1 MTNVYYFFYSLFV
14 AIAIEAFNKLGTLDE
29 DQPQLRPHIER
40 QASDQ
45 YHFSTTSDVRQ
56 FCIRNKLFVYRK
68 LTCSPSLPTPLSL
81 PVLKQFSGGSCTPGR
96 LMPKRPG
103 KALRAGVGDHLVS
116 KLTCRFHESLPT
128 GLNEASS
135 CPHDQQR
142 RQQFIRKC

>member
-1 MTNVYYFFYSLFV
+1 MFIYFFYSLFV

-45 YHFSTTSDVRQ
+45 YQFRTTSDVRQ
-56 FCIRNKLFVYRK
+56 FCIRNKLFVYRN

-81 PVLKQFSGGSCTPGR
+81 SVLKQFAGGSCILLAAWCR
-96 LMPKRPG
+96 KKPG

-116 KLTCRFHESLPT
+116 KLTCRFHESLPI

-142 RQQFIRKC
+142 GQQFIRKC